1 MASKKMAIKD
11 LSSEIEQLKK
21 TSNEKD
27 DMIKALNEKFSVLQ
41 SWAHE
46 NFASI
51 CKKMS
56 ETDQHHFKN
65 EKILEQKISDL
76 DTKLVKVAK
85 IQEEEDTEE
94 PCKKRKDEVTKHFKC
109 RECSF
114 SFTNKVNLKKHIMTN
129 HPKTVKCDS
138 CEETFEEIW
147 RLEVHMK
154 THSAEKHF

>member
-1 MASKKMAIKD
+1 MASKKMTMKD

-27 DMIKALNEKFSVLQ
+27 DMIEALQ

-94 PCKKRKDEVTKHFKC
+94 PCKKRKDEDTKHFKY

-114 SFTNKVNLKKHIMTN
+114 SFKNKVNLNKNIMTTSSQN
-129 HPKTVKCDS
+129 SK
-138 CEETFEEIW
+138 
-147 RLEVHMK
+147 M
-154 THSAEKHF
+154 

>member
-1 MASKKMAIKD
+1 MASKKMTMKD
-11 LSSEIEQLKK
+11 LFSEIEQLKK
-21 TSNEKD
+21 TSSEKD
-27 DMIKALNEKFSVLQ
+27 VMIKALNEKFPVLQ
-41 SWAHE
+41 SWAHQ

-51 CKKMS
+51 WKKMS

-94 PCKKRKDEVTKHFKC
+94 EDTEEEDTEEPCKKRKDEVTKHFKY

-114 SFTNKVNLKKHIMTN
+114 SFKNKVNLNKNIMTTSSQN
-129 HPKTVKCDS
+129 SK
-138 CEETFEEIW
+138 
-147 RLEVHMK
+147 M
-154 THSAEKHF
+154 